1 MATDDQFRACRRN
14 NYVRAAYVEAA
25 IRVNAMFG
33 SDRAYW
39 ILIREKVPASVI
51 ERILKGKKGAVR
63 RKDRRYAAGSRQ
75 PDRKRLP
82 AEGRLDEL
90 TSQRIDVALVFQAM
104 LGTDAAAQY
113 LRDAGVPV
121 WITARV
127 LGAAKRRPSPELVE
141 A

>member
-1 MATDDQFRACRRN
+1 M
-14 NYVRAAYVEAA
+14 RAAYVEAA

-39 ILIREKVPASVI
+39 ILIREKVPAPVI

-63 RKDRRYAAGSRQ
+63 RKDRRYAAHGAGNRQ
-75 PDRKRLP
+75 PNRKRVP
-82 AEGRLDEL
+82 AEGRSDEL

-113 LRDAGVPV
+113 LRDAGVSV

-127 LGAAKRRPSPELVE
+127 LGSAKRRPAPELVE